1 MNITSEK
8 KSFGMWLASIFWNIN
23 ERRLRALWRLLGA
36 VLFIVIF
43 SVIVG
48 GLASVS
54 GIASPAPYM
63 GQFQSNI
70 ATVAAIWLATRFLD
84 RRKFSDT
91 GIQLK
96 KDWWIDLGFG
106 LVLGALLMAAIFLVG
121 LAAGWITIS
130 ETFRTANSGQPF
142 VVAILLPA
150 LFYLSVGIAE
160 ELAFRGYMLLNVA
173 EGFNLRFIGPRGAL
187 IISWLL
193 TSALFGIAHAIRPD
207 ATVVSCV
214 NITLA
219 GMWLGLG
226 YILTGNLAISI
237 GAHITWN
244 FFQGHVFGF
253 PVSGTNFFPTTFVA
267 IEQGGPE
274 LWTGGAFG
282 PEASLMG
289 LFAVALGALLVVV
302 WVRIRYA
309 KLTLFTAIADPPP
322 ERQMTAS
329 DASGRNAPEPT
340 T

>member
-8 KSFGMWLASIFWNIN
+8 KSYLWYVASIFWNIN

-36 VLFIVIF
+36 VLLIVIF

-70 ATVAAIWLATRFLD
+70 AIVAAIWLATRFLD

-91 GIQLK
+91 GIHLNR
-96 KDWWIDLGFG
+96 DWWIDLGFG
-106 LVLGALLMAAIFLVG
+106 LVLGALLITAIFLVA

-130 ETFRTANSGQPF
+130 ETFRTANSGQSF
-142 VVAILLPA
+142 LITILPPA

-173 EGFNLRFIGPRGAL
+173 EGFNLRFISPRGAL

-193 TSALFGIAHAIRPD
+193 TSALFGIAHAIRPY

-219 GMWLGLG
+219 GLWLGLG

-253 PVSGTNFFPTTFVA
+253 PVSGTRFFPTTFVA
-267 IEQGGPE
+267 IEQSGPE

-282 PEASLMG
+282 LEASLMG
-289 LFAVALGALLVVV
+289 LFAVVLGALLVLA
-302 WVRIRYA
+302 WVRIRYG
-309 KLTLFTAIADPPP
+309 KLTLFTAIADLISSSPDTMKSPD
-322 ERQMTAS
+322 QC
-329 DASGRNAPEPT
+329 SGST
-340 T
+340 SCV

>member
-8 KSFGMWLASIFWNIN
+8 KSYLWYVASIFWNIN

-43 SVIVG
+43 SIIIG

-63 GQFQSNI
+63 GQLQSNI
-70 ATVAAIWLATRFLD
+70 ATVLAIWLATRFLD

-106 LVLGALLMAAIFLVG
+106 LVLGALLMAAIFLVE

-142 VVAILLPA
+142 IVAILLPA

-173 EGFNLRFIGPRGAL
+173 EGFNLRFISPRGAL

-193 TSALFGIAHAIRPD
+193 TSALFGIAHAIRPN
-207 ATVVSCV
+207 ATVVSIA

-219 GMWLGLG
+219 GIWLSLG
-226 YILTGNLAISI
+226 YILTGSLAISI

-253 PVSGTNFFPTTFVA
+253 PVSGTNFFPTTFTA
-267 IEQGGPE
+267 IEQGGPK

-282 PEASLMG
+282 LEASLMG
-289 LFAVALGALLVVV
+289 LFAVALGALLVAV
-302 WVRIRYA
+302 WVRIRYG
-309 KLTLFTAIADPPP
+309 KLTFFTAIANPPP
-322 ERQMTAS
+322 ERQTTAG
-329 DASGRNAPEPT
+329 DASGRNAL
-340 T
+340 

>member
-1 MNITSEK
+1 
-8 KSFGMWLASIFWNIN
+8 
-23 ERRLRALWRLLGA
+23 
-36 VLFIVIF
+36 
-43 SVIVG
+43 
-48 GLASVS
+48 
-54 GIASPAPYM
+54 M

-106 LVLGALLMAAIFLVG
+106 LVLGALLMAAIFLVE

-130 ETFRTANSGQPF
+130 ETFRTVNSGQLF

-173 EGFNLRFIGPRGAL
+173 EGFNLRFISPRGAL

-193 TSALFGIAHAIRPD
+193 TSALFGIAHAIRPN

-282 PEASLMG
+282 LEASLMG

-302 WVRIRYA
+302 WVRIRYG
-309 KLTLFTAIADPPP
+309 KLTLFTAIANPPP
-322 ERQMTAS
+322 ERQITAS
-329 DASGRNAPEPT
+329 DASGRNSPEST